1 MATFDYSKLK
11 TTAETL
17 LTKFGQSATLRQQTA
32 YGDAWTPQMVEAD
45 TTITVVD
52 HNIMTRDDAGGLV
65 GRTRRTLYI
74 STAAGVTP
82 AKGDKV
88 VVGGTEHEIGEV
100 RTVSPGGTVC
110 LFEADLV
117 T

>member
-32 YGDAWTPQMVEAD
+32 YGDDWAPQMVEAD

-52 HNIMTRDDAGGLV
+52 DNIMTRDADGLV

-100 RTVSPGGTVC
+100 RTVSPGGTAC